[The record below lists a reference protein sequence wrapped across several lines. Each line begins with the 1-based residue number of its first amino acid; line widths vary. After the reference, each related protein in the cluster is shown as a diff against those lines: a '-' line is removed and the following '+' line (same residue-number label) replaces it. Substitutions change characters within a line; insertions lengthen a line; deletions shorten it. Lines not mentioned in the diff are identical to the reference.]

1 MVHTAANIPAVTDT
15 DTVTVTA
22 AGTATSAP
30 ARTSTGAS
38 PSTSTRAPAKSEA
51 ARLRLFCFHHA
62 GGSAWSFAGWGQRL
76 GRGVEVVPVPLP
88 PRPSARADDPGAVAT
103 MDALVGEVTRR
114 LAPALDEPYAFYGH
128 SMGSLVAYGVAQR
141 QLAAGRRPPALF
153 VAGAHRAPH
162 LPSEAHLTGDLS
174 DDAALELLLGLDG
187 VGRLVR
193 EDPRRMRAVADRL
206 RADLHVCGTY
216 RHPTA
221 GHRPLPCPVHVLY
234 GTGDPLVSAAQAAAW
249 RAHAGGRFS
258 VHAFPGGHFFHR
270 EHKDLFFAE
279 LTRVLEVDAS

>member
-1 MVHTAANIPAVTDT
+1 MPVSTDGVGSTRFGTHCLPPLVRVRLATMVHTAANIPAD
-15 DTVTVTA
+15 TA
-22 AGTATSAP
+22 AGTATSTP
-30 ARTSTGAS
+30 T
-38 PSTSTRAPAKSEA
+38 KSEA

-76 GRGVEVVPVPLP
+76 GRGVEVVPVSLP
-88 PRPSARADDPGAVAT
+88 PRPSARSDDPGAVGT

-141 QLAAGRRPPALF
+141 QLAAGCRPPARF

-162 LPSEAHLTGDLS
+162 LPSEAHLTGELS
-174 DDAALELLLGLDG
+174 DAATLELLLGLDG
-187 VGRLVR
+187 VGMRLVR

-216 RHPTA
+216 RYPAA
-221 GHRPLPCPVHVLY
+221 GQRPLPCPVHVLY
-234 GTGDPLVSAAQAAAW
+234 GTGDPLVSAAQADAW
-249 RAHAGGRFS
+249 RTHAGGGSRS
-258 VHAFPGGHFFHR
+258 TPFPAATSSIGS
-270 EHKDLFFAE
+270 
-279 LTRVLEVDAS
+279 TRTCSSRS